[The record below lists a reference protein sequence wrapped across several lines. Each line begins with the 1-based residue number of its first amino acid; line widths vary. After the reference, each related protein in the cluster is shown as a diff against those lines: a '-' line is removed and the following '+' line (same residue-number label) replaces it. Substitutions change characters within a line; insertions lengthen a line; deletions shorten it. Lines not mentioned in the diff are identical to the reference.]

1 MFNMTLSYTSSVPS
15 ERVTIKGGPKTFRW
29 TLSHHLNHGVH
40 LWPRGPQLK
49 FTTKNCTKKGGCEK
63 KGDKEKL
70 RGENEPKKEK
80 GGLV

>member
-1 MFNMTLSYTSSVPS
+1 MVYTFDQ
-15 ERVTIKGGPKTFRW
+15 E
-29 TLSHHLNHGVH
+29 VH
-40 LWPRGPQLK
+40 NSNLPQK
-49 FTTKNCTKKGGCEK
+49 IVQKKGGCEK